1 MKYVFSVVLAVHGLI
16 HLIGFA
22 KAFSLANVPSIHV
35 DVSRPAGVVWL
46 VTAIMFVIAA
56 ILVVTSSSSWWIFGS
71 LAVIPSQ
78 VLIIQTWSDSKYGT
92 IVNCVIL
99 IPLVISMLSV
109 APWSFARRFESDVA
123 TSLQQSVKNVSLANK
138 PLTENDIH
146 HLPDIVQQYL
156 HFTGS
161 VGRSRIWNYRVSMK
175 GRLRSEPSSDW
186 MEMQV
191 QQHSFVRPNA
201 RHFLVHASMYGVPAD
216 AYHCFVA
223 SSATFTVKVANLFT
237 TVSASGPEMN
247 QSETVTLLN
256 DMFLLAPATLIDSN
270 ISWESIDSLTVQ
282 ATFSHAGN
290 VVHAVVTFDSDGKLR
305 NFISDDRYRTVD
317 GITYERLRWSTPVQE
332 WRTFNGR
339 TVAARASAYWT
350 LPSGDFSYAEFD
362 VLDATYNVQASDQQ
376 SAAE

>member
-16 HLIGFA
+16 HLIGFV

-123 TSLQQSVKNVSLANK
+123 TSLQQSVKNVSLTNK

-270 ISWESIDSLTVQ
+270 ISWELIDSLTVQ

-317 GITYERLRWSTPVQE
+317 GVSYERLRWSTPVHE
-332 WRTFNGR
+332 WRTFDGR
-339 TVAARASAYWT
+339 KIAARATALWS
-350 LPSGDFSYAEFD
+350 LPSGDFPYAEFD
-362 VLDATYNVQASDQQ
+362 IQDVIYNVVAS
-376 SAAE
+376 AKH